1 MILGQIGAHAFNPR
15 FAAGL
20 RHEAASIS
28 CGHILGIRKG
38 PFSPRISLRDQ
49 SKLKHII
56 DIVILPPHNFFFR
69 DRVSLCSPGCPATH
83 FVDQAG
89 LELRNLPASVCL
101 PSAGIKAVSHHH
113 PATSTQFKLG
123 YDK

>member
-83 FVDQAG
+83 FVDQAV
-89 LELRNLPASVCL
+89 LELRNPPASASHVL
-101 PSAGIKAVSHHH
+101 GIKECTTTPGSCSVFLTEAYG
-113 PATSTQFKLG
+113 L
-123 YDK
+123 